1 MLRLW
6 LALRSVAVS
15 RLAEVDQLVAEFAV
29 DKSGHA
35 AVSRDQLMELIAEG
49 QAFLPIVLLDVR
61 PALEYQSGHLPGA
74 ISIPVDEL
82 PSRLDELPQDRRIIA
97 YCRGAYCLFADEAV
111 AMLRENGFEA
121 ERLDGG
127 WPEWHAEGRP

>member
-1 MLRLW
+1 M
-6 LALRSVAVS
+6 
-15 RLAEVDQLVAEFAV
+15 DQLVAEFAV
-29 DKSGHA
+29 GESGHA
-35 AVSRDQLMELIAEG
+35 PVSRDQLMELIAEG
-49 QAFLPIVLLDVR
+49 QAFLIDVR

-74 ISIPVDEL
+74 KSIPVDEL
-82 PSRLDELPQDRRIIA
+82 PSRLDELPRDRRIIA

-111 AMLRENGFEA
+111 AMLRESGFEA